1 MARAEAVRL
10 SLAGALAVVFG
21 LALRP
26 LAPGGVPLAIPGA
39 LVAVLGL
46 MPLALGLSRLL
57 HLRAGQ
63 ERLREAV
70 LADLAL
76 TGTETLVELAP
87 PDAAPGEGVA
97 ALAAPLLAGGRSVAA
112 QPGAIALPDGSADR
126 VVAIRALGALDTAG
140 RLLAVREI
148 ARVLARGGRVEIAD
162 WARGREI
169 AAALAAA
176 GLEVDPPR
184 SATRA
189 ALTPMWRLCARPTGP
204 GGPGAHRSRP
214 DGTAEGMRAAPR
226 P

>member
-1 MARAEAVRL
+1 MARAEALRL
-10 SLAGALAVVFG
+10 AGAGALAVALG

-63 ERLREAV
+63 TRLCEAV

-76 TGTETLVELAP
+76 TGTETLLDLTP
-87 PDAAPGEGVA
+87 PDAPPEEGVA
-97 ALAAPLLAGGRSVAA
+97 ALAAPLLAGGRAVAA
-112 QPGAIALPDGSADR
+112 APGVLSLPDGSADR

-148 ARVLARGGRVEIAD
+148 ARVLAPGGRVEVAD

-176 GLEVDPPR
+176 GLVVDPPR

-189 ALTPMWRLCARPTGP
+189 ALTPMWRLGARRGGP
-204 GGPGAHRSRP
+204 GGPAAHPSPP
-214 DGTAEGMRAAPR
+214 DAAERGPRAGSP